1 MLSLKTFGLRFGLTE
16 FIIMYA
22 RYKLQNE
29 KQEKE
34 RKGIYIM
41 VEPWQ
46 ERQSAQ
52 AVAVRASKG
61 KTKVVKVPLD
71 VIERMIDIRI
81 RR

>member
-1 MLSLKTFGLRFGLTE
+1 
-16 FIIMYA
+16 
-22 RYKLQNE
+22 
-29 KQEKE
+29 
-34 RKGIYIM
+34 M

-52 AVAVRASKG
+52 AVAARASKG

-71 VIERMIDIRI
+71 IIIDIRI

>member
-1 MLSLKTFGLRFGLTE
+1 
-16 FIIMYA
+16 
-22 RYKLQNE
+22 
-29 KQEKE
+29 
-34 RKGIYIM
+34 M

-52 AVAVRASKG
+52 AVAARASKG

-71 VIERMIDIRI
+71 IERMIDIRI